1 MKRKQTV
8 RESATDP
15 AQSLSHTHTLSRAL
29 GRHMKASLGVPS
41 TIELADADRGGV
53 AARAAAS
60 CCAAHSEA

>member
-8 RESATDP
+8 RESRLIPHNHCPTR
-15 AQSLSHTHTLSRAL
+15 TLSRAL